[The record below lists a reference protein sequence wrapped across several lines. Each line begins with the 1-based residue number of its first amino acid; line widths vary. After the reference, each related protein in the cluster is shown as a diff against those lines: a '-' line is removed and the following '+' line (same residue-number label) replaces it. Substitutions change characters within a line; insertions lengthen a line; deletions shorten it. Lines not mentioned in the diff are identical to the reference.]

1 MTSDDLRREIDA
13 SRRAVQQDYAA
24 LRAELDFATKTKRA
38 VVANPLPWLGG
49 AAFLGYILSGR
60 KQPKP
65 PKHRRGEPEAAR
77 PARKLGV
84 LGVLLTAAR
93 LLFPL
98 ARPALT
104 AFAVRKLSGFANRY
118 QP

>member
-13 SRRAVQQDYAA
+13 SRRAMQQDYAA

-60 KQPKP
+60 KKAKP
-65 PKHRRGEPEAAR
+65 PKRRRGEPEIDA
-77 PARKLGV
+77 PARRLSLFGV
-84 LGVLLTAAR
+84 LVATAR

-104 AFAVRKLSGFANRY
+104 AFAVRKLSGLANRF

>member
-13 SRRAVQQDYAA
+13 SRRAMQQDYAA
-24 LRAELDFATKTKRA
+24 LRAELDFATKAKRA

-49 AAFLGYILSGR
+49 AAFLGYFLSGR
-60 KQPKP
+60 KKAKP
-65 PKHRRGEPEAAR
+65 PKHRRGEPEIAA
-77 PARKLGV
+77 PARKLTL
-84 LGVLLTAAR
+84 LGVLLAAAR
-93 LLFPL
+93 VLFPL

-104 AFAVRKLSGFANRY
+104 AFAVRKLSGFANRF

>member
-1 MTSDDLRREIDA
+1 MTSDDIRREIDA
-13 SRRAVQQDYAA
+13 SRRALQQDYAA
-24 LRAELDFATKTKRA
+24 LRAELDFATKAKRA

-60 KQPKP
+60 KQAKP
-65 PKHRRGEPEAAR
+65 PKRRRGEPEAVA
-77 PARKLGV
+77 PARKLTF
-84 LGVLLTAAR
+84 LGVLFALAR
-93 LLFPL
+93 LLFPM

-104 AFAVRKLSGFANRY
+104 AFAVRKLSGFATRF

>member
-13 SRRAVQQDYAA
+13 SRRAMQHDYAA

-60 KQPKP
+60 KKAKVPKR
-65 PKHRRGEPEAAR
+65 RRGEPEIAE
-77 PARKLGV
+77 PARRLS
-84 LGVLLTAAR
+84 LFGVLLGAAR

-104 AFAVRKLSGFANRY
+104 AFAVRKLSGLANRY